1 LFFLLVIGMI
11 EIGRAL
17 MVQQMLIN
25 ASRVGARRAAMLSST
40 EAAVTSAVNEYAS
53 SVGMSG
59 LTVTVS
65 PDPETAEAGT
75 AITVG
80 ASVNFNNVNWLPGA
94 KWLGGRTLASTS
106 VMRKEGF

>member
-1 LFFLLVIGMI
+1 LLVIGMI

-25 ASRVGARRAAMLSST
+25 ASRVGARRAVMLSSSAT
-40 EAAVTSAVNEYAS
+40 AVTNAVSEYAS

-59 LTVTVS
+59 LTVAVS

-80 ASVNFNNVNWLPGA
+80 VSVNFNNVNWLPGA
-94 KWLGGRTLASTS
+94 KYLGGRTLAATS